1 MTIFLL
7 SLAGVPPTGGFWGKF
22 AILRAAVEQR
32 FIWLAVTLVLT
43 SLVSY
48 YYYLRVAWYM
58 WFREADE
65 AVADR
70 EITVSPGLRVALVA
84 AAVAV
89 LLLGIFP
96 AQILELAQRARWR

>member
-1 MTIFLL
+1 MV
-7 SLAGVPPTGGFWGKF
+7 S
-22 AILRAAVEQR
+22 AAA
-32 FIWLAVTLVLT
+32 LAVILVLT

-58 WFREADE
+58 WFRETDE
-65 AVADR
+65 AMADR
-70 EITVSPGLRVALVA
+70 DVSVTPGVQTALVV

-96 AQILELAQRARWR
+96 GQVLELAQQSAGALLQSPLGAIVSP